1 MTPWKVSPKA
11 SEHKV
16 HYGVWKSSRTCL
28 RLPHFGCWSDVLCS
42 VKSNPS
48 SCSQAC
54 ACVCVWRR
62 GKSKLFMGPQLVIS
76 LRKFGKM
83 NTGTVLLPPHSFP
96 FWMQTFYKSQ
106 SWWKECILSLVS
118 CPCAHCER
126 LSEKL
131 VLLAYSCTS
140 HSVAYLNVS
149 RICKLTVINGFN
161 RKDFLFLFHEN
172 KRQGIN
178 RVISIQALSNEPLQN
193 SQHAICG

>member
-1 MTPWKVSPKA
+1 MTPWKASPKA

-16 HYGVWKSSRTCL
+16 HYGVWKSSWTRL

-48 SCSQAC
+48 TCSQAC

-62 GKSKLFMGPQLVIS
+62 GKANYSWGLSWWYPSGSLARWIQALFY
-76 LRKFGKM
+76 
-83 NTGTVLLPPHSFP
+83 PPP
-96 FWMQTFYKSQ
+96 FTFWIQTFISHKAGV
-106 SWWKECILSLVS
+106 KECVLSLVS
-118 CPCAHCER
+118 CPCTHCKW

-149 RICKLTVINGFN
+149 RICKLTLINGFN

-178 RVISIQALSNEPLQN
+178 RVISIQALSNEPLHN
-193 SQHAICG
+193 SQHAICC

>member
-16 HYGVWKSSRTCL
+16 NYGVWKSSRTRL

-83 NTGTVLLPPHSFP
+83 NTGTVLSPPLLSFLNSD
-96 FWMQTFYKSQ
+96 FYKSQ
-106 SWWKECILSLVS
+106 SWCERVYLVS
-118 CPCAHCER
+118 RLLSVCTLWAIVWKACPSGLLMHVT
-126 LSEKL
+126 LSCIFK
-131 VLLAYSCTS
+131 C
-140 HSVAYLNVS
+140 
-149 RICKLTVINGFN
+149 
-161 RKDFLFLFHEN
+161 
-172 KRQGIN
+172 Q
-178 RVISIQALSNEPLQN
+178 QN
-193 SQHAICG
+193 M